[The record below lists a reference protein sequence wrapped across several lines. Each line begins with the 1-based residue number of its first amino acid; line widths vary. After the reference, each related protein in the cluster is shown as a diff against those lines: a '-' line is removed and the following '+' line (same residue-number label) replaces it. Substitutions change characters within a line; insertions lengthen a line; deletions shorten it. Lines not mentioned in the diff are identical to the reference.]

1 MIVLDEQLADPRII
15 SSIERW
21 YKGKVIS
28 IIDVRP
34 RTAVPDEAIPVLLRQ
49 LSAPTFVTINHRH
62 FWRKIPAS
70 SDYCVICLKLPAERS
85 LEVPEALRAVLS
97 RPEWR
102 TKRGRLG
109 NVIFVSDRPVAYY
122 SSKQGP
128 IELVKR

>member
-15 SSIERW
+15 RSIERW

-70 SDYCVICLKLPAERS
+70 PDYCVICLKLPAEHS
-85 LEVPEALRAVLS
+85 LQIPQALRAVLS
-97 RPEWR
+97 RQEWC
-102 TKRGRLG
+102 TKRGRMG

-122 SSKQGP
+122 SSKKRH
-128 IELVKR
+128 IELVPR

>member
-15 SSIERW
+15 RGIERW
-21 YKGKVIS
+21 YKGKVIR

-34 RTAVPDEAIPVLLRQ
+34 RTTVPDEAIPVLLRQ

-70 SDYCVICLKLPAERS
+70 PDYCVICLKLPAEHA
-85 LEVPEALRAVLS
+85 LEIPEALRAVLS

-102 TKRGRLG
+102 AKRGRLG
-109 NVIFVSDRPVAYY
+109 NVILVSDRPVAYY

-128 IELVKR
+128 IELVPR